1 MAAGKLT
8 QTEALR
14 LEEEAWA
21 AVLGYAERRVS
32 LDDALAAILRYEKPF
47 DTDPGNAARYR
58 ETLADRPW
66 EKCGCAICR
75 AIGAHC
81 VLFRGAE
88 RNRRRGFHNLYVSY
102 RELQQAIT
110 AEVQSA

>member
-1 MAAGKLT
+1 MASGKLA

-21 AVLGYAERRVS
+21 ALLGYAAGRVS
-32 LDDALAAILRYEKPF
+32 LDDAVAAVLRYEAPF
-47 DTDPGNAARYR
+47 DTHAGNAARYR

-66 EKCGCAICR
+66 EKCGCAIC
-75 AIGAHC
+75 AALGIHC

-88 RNRRRGFHNLYVSY
+88 RNRRRGFHNLYVTY
-102 RELQQAIT
+102 RELQKAI
-110 AEVQSA
+110 AAGDEAA

>member
-1 MAAGKLT
+1 MT
-8 QTEALR
+8 QTDALR

-21 AVLGYAERRVS
+21 AVLGYAARRVS
-32 LDDALAAILRYEKPF
+32 LDDALAAVLRYEEPF

-66 EKCGCAICR
+66 EACGCAICG
-75 AIGAHC
+75 AIGIHC

-88 RNRRRGFHNLYVSY
+88 RNRRRGFHNLYVTY
-102 RELQQAIT
+102 RELQTAI
-110 AEVQSA
+110 AAGDEAA